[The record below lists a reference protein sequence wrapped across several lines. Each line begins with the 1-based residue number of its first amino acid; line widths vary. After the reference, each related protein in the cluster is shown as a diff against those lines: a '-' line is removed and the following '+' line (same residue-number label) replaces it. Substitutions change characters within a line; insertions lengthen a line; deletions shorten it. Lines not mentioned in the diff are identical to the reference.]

1 MWLTI
6 PAEEPM
12 DPPFHT
18 RPNLSMGH
26 QEFFRLFP
34 AKCELER
41 AGFDVDL
48 GLDLHIEMG
57 VWPTRV
63 RTYRRNELRVSV
75 ETDFVA
81 RLLAR
86 ICDFLEDRFAR

>member
-26 QEFFRLFP
+26 QGFFRLFP
-34 AKCELER
+34 AKCELKK
-41 AGFDVDL
+41 ASFDVDL
-48 GLDLHIEMG
+48 GLDLHIEICL
-57 VWPTRV
+57 WPTRGSPP
-63 RTYRRNELRVSV
+63 RRSRMASV
-75 ETDFVA
+75 
-81 RLLAR
+81 L
-86 ICDFLEDRFAR
+86 

>member
-1 MWLTI
+1 MGHHTSRR
-6 PAEEPM
+6 AFR
-12 DPPFHT
+12 PPFHT
-18 RPNLSMGH
+18 RSNLSMGH

-34 AKCELER
+34 AKYELER

-63 RTYRRNELRVSV
+63 ICKPNGFLS
-75 ETDFVA
+75 TDCQAPHAA
-81 RLLAR
+81 RGGAASMGLPGS
-86 ICDFLEDRFAR
+86 